1 MGNVGSGFGNPNV
14 RCGFEDGYFPPHAP
28 LGFPNCA
35 NYRGS
40 PEQRIVDLTKR
51 GYGTDV
57 INAWK
62 KYYEENPDDP
72 LKIDYN
78 VYDPSISYGMSKEAA
93 LAEKAKLSSF
103 EGWFKNQYRK
113 SGLTWSM
120 RVSMQSAAVSAR
132 VAQNIDNRTIV
143 INSILSD
150 TANIQRWEKEAFV
163 IKQAEERLLQ
173 IELENQR
180 IEEERLL
187 QIELENQRIVVEKQ
201 KSIIKPEIIPAVVAS
216 SSLIPLGII
225 AFLLINSRKGKK

>member
-1 MGNVGSGFGNPNV
+1 MSNVGSGFGNPNV
-14 RCGFEDGYFPPHAP
+14 RCGFEDGYFPTHAP

-40 PEQRIVDLTKR
+40 PEQRIIDLTKR

-78 VYDPSISYGMSKEAA
+78 VYDPSISYGMSKAAA
-93 LAEKAKLSSF
+93 LAEKEKLNQF
-103 EGWFKNQYRK
+103 ESWFKNQYRK
-113 SGLTWSM
+113 SGFTWSQ
-120 RVSMQSAAVSAR
+120 RVSMQSKAVSAR

-143 INSILSD
+143 IDSILSD
-150 TANIQRWEKEAFV
+150 SANIQRWENEAYQ
-163 IKQAEERLLQ
+163 KKQ

-187 QIELENQRIVVEKQ
+187 QIQLENQRIVVEKQ
-201 KSIIKPEIIPAVVAS
+201 KSIIEPEIIPAVVAS